1 MTTYDERPWTRNYD
15 AGVNPEIE
23 LPDMSPVDKFREI
36 AQSYPSTPAA
46 FFYGEKITYADLEE
60 LANKFANALISAGCK
75 PGDVAAINL
84 PNIPQYLIA
93 QLGVMIAGCV
103 ASGLSPLLLGPEMI
117 YQLNDGRMKVLV
129 TLDAI
134 FEHRLSPVVD
144 QLPHLRLIIVTGIL
158 DFMSWPKRTLGKL
171 LKKVPTGRVRPLPEK
186 QVVGFKQFL
195 STGASREPGA
205 TVQPDDLC
213 LLQYTGGTTGLP
225 KGTMLS
231 HGNIAANLAQIEH
244 WTKPDY
250 GHEVCLSGFPLF
262 HLAGLALSLAAIFMG
277 GAQILIPNPRDT
289 KHIAKEIQKY
299 QPTMLV
305 NVPSLYMMLME
316 QPLFRKIHF
325 SRLSFALSGA
335 SAFPEESIKEFE
347 SIIGK
352 DKVLEVYGMTEA
364 SPIITMN
371 PRRGRKKIG
380 TVGLPVSNTLVRIV
394 DLHTGTNA
402 VPVGEEGELIVSG
415 PQVMKGYYE
424 KPDET
429 ALALRVH
436 DGKVW
441 LHTGDAARMD
451 EDGYVTIVDRLKD
464 MLNVGGFKVFSRE
477 VEEKL
482 YAHPAIEFCA
492 IVGVPNLKRPGS
504 EIVKLVVQPG
514 AQYAKQDRE
523 SLRESILEYARDN
536 LAPYKV
542 PKVIEFVENMPLTPV
557 GKVDKKTLK
566 VDSSSLK

>member
-1 MTTYDERPWTRNYD
+1 MTTYDDRPWVKNYD
-15 AGVNPEIE
+15 AGVNPEID
-23 LPDMSPVDKFREI
+23 LPNISLVDKFREI
-36 AQSYPSTPAA
+36 AQSYSNAA
-46 FFYGEKITYADLEE
+46 AAYFYGKKITYAELGE
-60 LANKFANALISAGCK
+60 LANKFANALIDAGCRE
-75 PGDVAAINL
+75 GDIVAINL

-93 QLGVMIAGCV
+93 QLGVMISGCV
-103 ASGLSPLLLGPEMI
+103 ASGLSPLLLGPEMV
-117 YQLNDGRMKVLV
+117 YQLNDGRMKVLI

-144 QLPHLRLIIVTGIL
+144 RLPYLRLIIVTGIL
-158 DFMSWPKRTLGKL
+158 DFMSWPKRTLAKV
-171 LKKVPTGRVRPLPEK
+171 LKKVPTGRMRPLPDK
-186 QVVGFKQFL
+186 QVLEFKQFL
-195 STGASREPGA
+195 KSGASTDPNVVIKA
-205 TVQPDDLC
+205 DSLC

-225 KGTMLS
+225 KGTMLT

-250 GHEVCLSGFPLF
+250 GLEICLSGFPLF

-277 GAQILIPNPRDT
+277 GSQILIPNPRDT
-289 KHIAKEIQKY
+289 KHISQEISRYK
-299 QPTMLV
+299 PTMLV

-316 QPLFRKIHF
+316 EPLFRKINF

-335 SAFPEESIKEFE
+335 SPFPEESIKEFE

-394 DLHTGTNA
+394 DLETGTNP
-402 VPVGEEGELIVSG
+402 VPIGEEGELIVSG

-424 KPDET
+424 KPEET
-429 ALALRVH
+429 SFALRIH
-436 DGKVW
+436 DGQVW

-482 YAHPAIEFCA
+482 YGHPAIEFCA
-492 IVGVPNLKRPGS
+492 IVGVPNPKRPGS
-504 EIVKLVVQPG
+504 EIVKLFIQP
-514 AQYAKQDRE
+514 AAEYSKQDRE
-523 SLRESILEYARDN
+523 ALRESVLEYARKN

-542 PKVIEFVENMPLTPV
+542 PKVVEFVESMPLTPV
-557 GKVDKKTLK
+557 GKVDKKALK
-566 VDSSSLK
+566 L

>member
-1 MTTYDERPWTRNYD
+1 MTTYDERPWVKNYD
-15 AGVNPEIE
+15 PGVEPEID
-23 LPDMSPVDKFREI
+23 LPDASPLEKFREI
-36 AQSYPSTPAA
+36 VQSYPDAPAA
-46 FFYGEKITYADLEE
+46 FFYGDRITYKDLESVS
-60 LANKFANALISAGCK
+60 NRFANALISAGCQS
-75 PGDVAAINL
+75 GDIVAINL

-103 ASGLSPLLLGPEMI
+103 ASGLSPLLLGPEMT
-117 YQLNDGRMKVLV
+117 YQLNDGRMKALV

-134 FEHRLSPVVD
+134 FEHRLAPEAD
-144 QLPHLRLIIVTGIL
+144 RLPHLSLIIVTGVL
-158 DFMSWPKRTLGKL
+158 DFMSWPKRTIGKL
-171 LKKVPTGRVRPLPEK
+171 LKKVPSGKIRPLRNK
-186 QVVGFKQFL
+186 QVIDFNQFL
-195 STGASREPGA
+195 NAGSSRHPDVA
-205 TVQPDDLC
+205 VQSNDIC

-225 KGTMLS
+225 KGTMLT

-244 WTKPDY
+244 WTKPEY

-262 HLAGLALSLAAIFMG
+262 HLAGLALSLASIFMG

-289 KHIAKEIQKY
+289 KHIAKEIKKY

-305 NVPSLYMMLME
+305 NVPSLYMMLAE
-316 QPLFRKIHF
+316 EPLFRKIRF

-371 PRRGRKKIG
+371 PRYGRKKRG

-394 DLHTGTNA
+394 DLETGA
-402 VPVGEEGELIVSG
+402 EPVPVGQEGELIVSG
-415 PQVMKGYYE
+415 PQVMKGYYD

-441 LHTGDAARMD
+441 LHTGDVARMD

-492 IVGVPNLKRPGS
+492 IVGVPNPKRPGS
-504 EIVKLVVQPG
+504 EIVKLVVQPR
-514 AQYAKQDRE
+514 AEFAARDAE
-523 SLRESILEYARDN
+523 ALRESILEYARDN

-542 PKVIEFVENMPLTPV
+542 PKVIEFVENIPLTPV
-557 GKVDKKTLK
+557 GKVNKKALK
-566 VDSSSLK
+566 G

>member
-1 MTTYDERPWTRNYD
+1 MTTYDERPWVKNYD
-15 AGVNPEIE
+15 PGVEPEID
-23 LPDMSPVDKFREI
+23 LPDASPLEKFREI
-36 AQSYPSTPAA
+36 VQSYPDAPAA
-46 FFYGEKITYADLEE
+46 FFYGDRITYKDLESVS
-60 LANKFANALISAGCK
+60 NRFANALISAGCQS
-75 PGDVAAINL
+75 GDIVAINL

-103 ASGLSPLLLGPEMI
+103 ASGLSPLLLGPEMT
-117 YQLNDGRMKVLV
+117 YQLNDGRMKALV

-134 FEHRLSPVVD
+134 FEHRLAPEAD
-144 QLPHLRLIIVTGIL
+144 RLPHLSLIIVTGVL
-158 DFMSWPKRTLGKL
+158 DFMSWPKRTIGKL
-171 LKKVPTGRVRPLPEK
+171 LKKVPSGKIRPLRNK
-186 QVVGFKQFL
+186 QVIDFNQFL
-195 STGASREPGA
+195 NAGSSRHPDVA
-205 TVQPDDLC
+205 VQSNDIC

-225 KGTMLS
+225 KGTMLT

-244 WTKPDY
+244 WTKPEY

-262 HLAGLALSLAAIFMG
+262 HLAGLALSLASIFMG

-289 KHIAKEIQKY
+289 KHIAKEIKKY

-305 NVPSLYMMLME
+305 NVPSLYMMLAE
-316 QPLFRKIHF
+316 EPLFRKIRF

-371 PRRGRKKIG
+371 PRYGRKKRG

-394 DLHTGTNA
+394 DLETGA
-402 VPVGEEGELIVSG
+402 EPVPVGEEGELIVSG
-415 PQVMKGYYE
+415 PQVMKGYYD

-441 LHTGDAARMD
+441 LHTGDVARMD

-492 IVGVPNLKRPGS
+492 IVGVPNPKRPGS
-504 EIVKLVVQPG
+504 EIVKLVVQPR
-514 AQYAKQDRE
+514 AEFAARDAE
-523 SLRESILEYARDN
+523 ALRESILEYARDN

-542 PKVIEFVENMPLTPV
+542 PKVIEFVENIPLTPV
-557 GKVDKKTLK
+557 GKVNKKALK
-566 VDSSSLK
+566 G

>member
-1 MTTYDERPWTRNYD
+1 MTTYDERPWVKNYD
-15 AGVNPEIE
+15 PGVEPEID
-23 LPDMSPVDKFREI
+23 LPDASPLEKFREI
-36 AQSYPSTPAA
+36 VQSYPDAPAA
-46 FFYGEKITYADLEE
+46 FFYGDRITYKDLESVS
-60 LANKFANALISAGCK
+60 NRFANALISAGCQS
-75 PGDVAAINL
+75 GDIVAINL

-103 ASGLSPLLLGPEMI
+103 ASGLSPLLLGPEMT
-117 YQLNDGRMKVLV
+117 YQLNDGRMKALV

-134 FEHRLSPVVD
+134 FEHRLAPEAD
-144 QLPHLRLIIVTGIL
+144 RLPHLSLIIVTGVL
-158 DFMSWPKRTLGKL
+158 DFMSWPKRTIGKL
-171 LKKVPTGRVRPLPEK
+171 LKKVPSGKIRPLRNK
-186 QVVGFKQFL
+186 QVIDFNQFL
-195 STGASREPGA
+195 NASSSRHPDVA
-205 TVQPDDLC
+205 VQSNDIC

-225 KGTMLS
+225 KGTMLT

-244 WTKPDY
+244 WTKPEY

-262 HLAGLALSLAAIFMG
+262 HLAGLALSLASIFMG

-289 KHIAKEIQKY
+289 KHIAKEIKKY

-305 NVPSLYMMLME
+305 NVPSLYMMLAE
-316 QPLFRKIHF
+316 EPLFRKIRF

-371 PRRGRKKIG
+371 PRYGRKKRG

-394 DLHTGTNA
+394 DLETGA
-402 VPVGEEGELIVSG
+402 EPVPVGEEGELIVSG
-415 PQVMKGYYE
+415 PQVMKGYYD

-441 LHTGDAARMD
+441 LHTGDVARMD

-492 IVGVPNLKRPGS
+492 IVGVPNPKRPGS
-504 EIVKLVVQPG
+504 EIVKLVVQPR
-514 AQYAKQDRE
+514 AEFASRDAE
-523 SLRESILEYARDN
+523 ALRESILEYARDN

-542 PKVIEFVENMPLTPV
+542 PKVIEFVENIPLTPV
-557 GKVDKKTLK
+557 GKVNKKALK
-566 VDSSSLK
+566 G

>member
-1 MTTYDERPWTRNYD
+1 MTTYDERPWVKNYD
-15 AGVNPEIE
+15 PGVEPEID
-23 LPDMSPVDKFREI
+23 LPDASPLEKFREI
-36 AQSYPSTPAA
+36 VQSYPDAPAA
-46 FFYGEKITYADLEE
+46 FFYGDRITYKDLESVS
-60 LANKFANALISAGCK
+60 NRFANALISAGCQS
-75 PGDVAAINL
+75 GDIVAINL

-103 ASGLSPLLLGPEMI
+103 ASGLSPLLLGPEMT
-117 YQLNDGRMKVLV
+117 YQLNDGRMKALV

-134 FEHRLSPVVD
+134 FEHRLAPEAD
-144 QLPHLRLIIVTGIL
+144 RLPHLSLIIVTGVL
-158 DFMSWPKRTLGKL
+158 DFMSWPKRTIGKL
-171 LKKVPTGRVRPLPEK
+171 LKKVPSGKIRPLRNK
-186 QVVGFKQFL
+186 QVIDFNQFL
-195 STGASREPGA
+195 NAGSSRHPDVA
-205 TVQPDDLC
+205 VQSNDIC

-225 KGTMLS
+225 KGTMLT

-244 WTKPDY
+244 WTKPEY

-262 HLAGLALSLAAIFMG
+262 HLAGLALSLASIFMG

-289 KHIAKEIQKY
+289 KHIAKEIKKY

-305 NVPSLYMMLME
+305 NVPSLYMMLAE
-316 QPLFRKIHF
+316 EPLFRKIRF

-371 PRRGRKKIG
+371 PRYGRKKRG

-394 DLHTGTNA
+394 DLETGA
-402 VPVGEEGELIVSG
+402 EPVPVGEEGELIVSG
-415 PQVMKGYYE
+415 PQVMKGYYD

-441 LHTGDAARMD
+441 LHTGDVARMD

-492 IVGVPNLKRPGS
+492 IVGVPNPKRPGS
-504 EIVKLVVQPG
+504 EIVKLVVQPR
-514 AQYAKQDRE
+514 AEFASRDAE
-523 SLRESILEYARDN
+523 ALRESILEYARDN

-542 PKVIEFVENMPLTPV
+542 PKVIEFVENIPLTPV
-557 GKVDKKTLK
+557 GKVNKKALK
-566 VDSSSLK
+566 G

>member
-1 MTTYDERPWTRNYD
+1 MTTYDERPWVKNYD
-15 AGVNPEIE
+15 PGVEPEID
-23 LPDMSPVDKFREI
+23 LPDASPLEKFREI
-36 AQSYPSTPAA
+36 VQSYPDAPAA
-46 FFYGEKITYADLEE
+46 FFYGDRITYKDLESVS
-60 LANKFANALISAGCK
+60 NRFANALISAGCQS
-75 PGDVAAINL
+75 GDIVAINL

-103 ASGLSPLLLGPEMI
+103 ASGLSPLLLGPEMT
-117 YQLNDGRMKVLV
+117 YQLNDGRMKALV

-134 FEHRLSPVVD
+134 FEHRLAPEAD
-144 QLPHLRLIIVTGIL
+144 RLPHLSLIIVTGVL
-158 DFMSWPKRTLGKL
+158 DFMSWPKRTIGKL
-171 LKKVPTGRVRPLPEK
+171 LKKVPSGKIRPLRNK
-186 QVVGFKQFL
+186 QVIEFKQFL
-195 STGASREPGA
+195 NASSSRHPDVA
-205 TVQPDDLC
+205 VQSNDIC

-225 KGTMLS
+225 KGTMLT

-244 WTKPDY
+244 WTKPEY

-262 HLAGLALSLAAIFMG
+262 HLAGLALSLASIFMG

-289 KHIAKEIQKY
+289 KHIAKEIKKY

-305 NVPSLYMMLME
+305 NVPSLYMMLAE
-316 QPLFRKIHF
+316 EPLFRKIRF

-371 PRRGRKKIG
+371 PRYGRKKRG

-394 DLHTGTNA
+394 DLETGA
-402 VPVGEEGELIVSG
+402 EPVPVGEEGELIVSG
-415 PQVMKGYYE
+415 PQVMKGYYD

-441 LHTGDAARMD
+441 LHTGDVARMD

-492 IVGVPNLKRPGS
+492 IVGVPNPKRPGS
-504 EIVKLVVQPG
+504 EIVKLVVQPR
-514 AQYAKQDRE
+514 AEFAARDAE
-523 SLRESILEYARDN
+523 ALRESILEYARDN

-542 PKVIEFVENMPLTPV
+542 PKVIEFVENIPLTPV
-557 GKVDKKTLK
+557 GKVNKKALK
-566 VDSSSLK
+566 G

>member
-1 MTTYDERPWTRNYD
+1 MTTYDERPWVKNYD
-15 AGVNPEIE
+15 PGVEPEID
-23 LPDMSPVDKFREI
+23 LPDASPLEKFREI
-36 AQSYPSTPAA
+36 VQSYPDAPAA
-46 FFYGEKITYADLEE
+46 FFYGDRITYKDLESVS
-60 LANKFANALISAGCK
+60 NRFANALISAGCQS
-75 PGDVAAINL
+75 GDIVAINL

-103 ASGLSPLLLGPEMI
+103 ASGLSPLLLGPEMT
-117 YQLNDGRMKVLV
+117 YQLNDGRMKALV

-134 FEHRLSPVVD
+134 FEHRLAPEAD
-144 QLPHLRLIIVTGIL
+144 RLPHLSLIIVTGVL
-158 DFMSWPKRTLGKL
+158 DFMSWPKRTIGKL
-171 LKKVPTGRVRPLPEK
+171 LKKVPSGKIRPLRNK
-186 QVVGFKQFL
+186 QVIEFNQFL
-195 STGASREPGA
+195 NASSSRHPDVA
-205 TVQPDDLC
+205 VQSNDIC

-225 KGTMLS
+225 KGTMLT

-244 WTKPDY
+244 WTKPEY

-262 HLAGLALSLAAIFMG
+262 HLAGLALSLASIFMG

-289 KHIAKEIQKY
+289 KHIAKEIKKY

-305 NVPSLYMMLME
+305 NVPSLYMMLAE
-316 QPLFRKIHF
+316 EPLFRKIRF

-371 PRRGRKKIG
+371 PRYGRKKRG

-394 DLHTGTNA
+394 DLETGA
-402 VPVGEEGELIVSG
+402 EPVPVGQEGELIVSG
-415 PQVMKGYYE
+415 PQVMKGYYD

-441 LHTGDAARMD
+441 LHTGDVARMD

-492 IVGVPNLKRPGS
+492 IVGVPNPKRPGS
-504 EIVKLVVQPG
+504 EIVKLVVQPR
-514 AQYAKQDRE
+514 AEFAARDAE
-523 SLRESILEYARDN
+523 ALRESILEYARDN

-542 PKVIEFVENMPLTPV
+542 PKVIEFVGNIPLTPV
-557 GKVDKKTLK
+557 GKVNKKALK
-566 VDSSSLK
+566 G

>member
-1 MTTYDERPWTRNYD
+1 MTTYDERPWVKNYD
-15 AGVNPEIE
+15 PGVEPEID
-23 LPDMSPVDKFREI
+23 LPDASPLEKFREI
-36 AQSYPSTPAA
+36 VQSYPDAPAA
-46 FFYGEKITYADLEE
+46 FFYGDRITYKDLESVS
-60 LANKFANALISAGCK
+60 NRFANALISAGCQS
-75 PGDVAAINL
+75 GDIVAINL

-103 ASGLSPLLLGPEMI
+103 ASGLSPLLLGPEMT
-117 YQLNDGRMKVLV
+117 YQLNDGRMKALV

-134 FEHRLSPVVD
+134 FEHRLAPEAD
-144 QLPHLRLIIVTGIL
+144 RLPHLSLIIVTGVL
-158 DFMSWPKRTLGKL
+158 DFMSWPKRTIGKL
-171 LKKVPTGRVRPLPEK
+171 LKKVPSGKIRPLRNK
-186 QVVGFKQFL
+186 QVIEFNQFL
-195 STGASREPGA
+195 NAGSSRHPDVA
-205 TVQPDDLC
+205 VQSNDIC

-225 KGTMLS
+225 KGTMLT

-244 WTKPDY
+244 WTKPEY

-262 HLAGLALSLAAIFMG
+262 HLAGLALSLASIFMG

-289 KHIAKEIQKY
+289 KHIAKEIKKY

-305 NVPSLYMMLME
+305 NVPSLYMMLAE
-316 QPLFRKIHF
+316 EPLFRKIRF

-371 PRRGRKKIG
+371 PRYGRKKRG

-394 DLHTGTNA
+394 DLETGA
-402 VPVGEEGELIVSG
+402 EPVPVGQEGELIVSG
-415 PQVMKGYYE
+415 PQVMKGYYD

-441 LHTGDAARMD
+441 LHTGDVARMD

-492 IVGVPNLKRPGS
+492 IVGVPNPKRPGS
-504 EIVKLVVQPG
+504 EIVKLVVQPR
-514 AQYAKQDRE
+514 AEFASRDAE
-523 SLRESILEYARDN
+523 ALRESILEYARDN

-542 PKVIEFVENMPLTPV
+542 PKVIEFVENIPLTPV
-557 GKVDKKTLK
+557 GKVNKKALK
-566 VDSSSLK
+566 G

>member
-1 MTTYDERPWTRNYD
+1 MTTYDERPWVKNYD
-15 AGVNPEIE
+15 PGVEPEID
-23 LPDMSPVDKFREI
+23 LPDASPLEKFREI
-36 AQSYPSTPAA
+36 VQSYPDAPAA
-46 FFYGEKITYADLEE
+46 FFYGDRITYKDLESVS
-60 LANKFANALISAGCK
+60 NRFANALISAGCQS
-75 PGDVAAINL
+75 GDIVAINL

-103 ASGLSPLLLGPEMI
+103 ASGLSPLLLGPEMT
-117 YQLNDGRMKVLV
+117 YQLNDGRMKALV

-134 FEHRLSPVVD
+134 FEHRLAPEAD
-144 QLPHLRLIIVTGIL
+144 RLPHLSLIIVTGVL
-158 DFMSWPKRTLGKL
+158 DFMSWPKRTIGKL
-171 LKKVPTGRVRPLPEK
+171 LKKVPSGKIRPLRNK
-186 QVVGFKQFL
+186 QVIEFNQFL
-195 STGASREPGA
+195 NASSSRHPDVA
-205 TVQPDDLC
+205 VQSNDIC

-225 KGTMLS
+225 KGTMLT

-244 WTKPDY
+244 WTKPEY

-262 HLAGLALSLAAIFMG
+262 HLAGLALSLASIFMG

-289 KHIAKEIQKY
+289 KHIAKEIKKY

-305 NVPSLYMMLME
+305 NVPSLYMMLAE
-316 QPLFRKIHF
+316 EPLFRKIRF

-371 PRRGRKKIG
+371 PRYGRKKRG

-394 DLHTGTNA
+394 DLETGA
-402 VPVGEEGELIVSG
+402 EPVPVGEEGELIVSG
-415 PQVMKGYYE
+415 PQVMKGYYD

-441 LHTGDAARMD
+441 LHTGDVARMD

-492 IVGVPNLKRPGS
+492 IVGVPNPKRPGS
-504 EIVKLVVQPG
+504 EIVKLVVQPR
-514 AQYAKQDRE
+514 AEFASRDAE
-523 SLRESILEYARDN
+523 ALRESILEYARDN

-542 PKVIEFVENMPLTPV
+542 PKVIEFVENIPLTPV
-557 GKVDKKTLK
+557 GKVNKKALK
-566 VDSSSLK
+566 G

>member
-1 MTTYDERPWTRNYD
+1 MTTYDERPWVKNYD
-15 AGVNPEIE
+15 PGVEPEID
-23 LPDMSPVDKFREI
+23 LPDASPLEKFREI
-36 AQSYPSTPAA
+36 VQSYPDAPAA
-46 FFYGEKITYADLEE
+46 FFYGDRITYKDLESVS
-60 LANKFANALISAGCK
+60 NRFANALISAGCQS
-75 PGDVAAINL
+75 GDIVAINL

-103 ASGLSPLLLGPEMI
+103 ASGLSPLLLGPEMT
-117 YQLNDGRMKVLV
+117 YQLNDGRMKALV

-134 FEHRLSPVVD
+134 FEHRLAPEAD
-144 QLPHLRLIIVTGIL
+144 RLPHLSLIIVTGVL
-158 DFMSWPKRTLGKL
+158 DFMSWPKRTIGKL
-171 LKKVPTGRVRPLPEK
+171 LKKVPSGKIRPLRNK
-186 QVVGFKQFL
+186 QVIEFNQFL
-195 STGASREPGA
+195 NASSSRHPDVA
-205 TVQPDDLC
+205 VQSNDIC

-225 KGTMLS
+225 KGTMLT

-244 WTKPDY
+244 WTKPEY

-262 HLAGLALSLAAIFMG
+262 HLAGLALSLASIFMG

-289 KHIAKEIQKY
+289 KHIAKEIKKY

-305 NVPSLYMMLME
+305 NVPSLYMMLAE
-316 QPLFRKIHF
+316 EPLFRKIRF

-371 PRRGRKKIG
+371 PRYGRKKRG

-394 DLHTGTNA
+394 DLETGA
-402 VPVGEEGELIVSG
+402 EPVPVGQEGELIVSG
-415 PQVMKGYYE
+415 PQVMKGYYD

-441 LHTGDAARMD
+441 LHTGDVARMD

-492 IVGVPNLKRPGS
+492 IVGIPNPKRPGS
-504 EIVKLVVQPG
+504 EIVKLVVQPR
-514 AQYAKQDRE
+514 AEFAARDAE
-523 SLRESILEYARDN
+523 ALRESILEYARDN

-542 PKVIEFVENMPLTPV
+542 PKVIEFVENIPLTPV
-557 GKVDKKTLK
+557 GKVNKKALK
-566 VDSSSLK
+566 G

>member
-1 MTTYDERPWTRNYD
+1 MTTYDERPWLKNYD
-15 AGVNPEIE
+15 PGVEPEID
-23 LPDMSPVDKFREI
+23 LPDASPLEKFREI
-36 AQSYPSTPAA
+36 VQSYPDAPAA
-46 FFYGEKITYADLEE
+46 FFYGDRITYKDLESVS
-60 LANKFANALISAGCK
+60 NRFANALISAGCQS
-75 PGDVAAINL
+75 GDIVAINL

-103 ASGLSPLLLGPEMI
+103 ASGLSPLLLGPEMT
-117 YQLNDGRMKVLV
+117 YQLNDGRMKALV

-134 FEHRLSPVVD
+134 FEHRLAPEAD
-144 QLPHLRLIIVTGIL
+144 RLPHLSLIIVTGVL
-158 DFMSWPKRTLGKL
+158 DFMSWPKRTIGKL
-171 LKKVPTGRVRPLPEK
+171 LKKVPSGKIRPLRNK
-186 QVVGFKQFL
+186 QVIEFNQFPN
-195 STGASREPGA
+195 ASSSRHPDVA
-205 TVQPDDLC
+205 VQSNDIC

-225 KGTMLS
+225 KGTMLT

-244 WTKPDY
+244 WTKPEY

-262 HLAGLALSLAAIFMG
+262 HLAGLALSLASIFMG

-289 KHIAKEIQKY
+289 KHIAKEIKKY

-305 NVPSLYMMLME
+305 NVPSLYMMLAE
-316 QPLFRKIHF
+316 EPLFRKIRF

-371 PRRGRKKIG
+371 PRYGRKKRG

-394 DLHTGTNA
+394 DLETGA
-402 VPVGEEGELIVSG
+402 EPVPVGQEGELIVSG
-415 PQVMKGYYE
+415 PQVMKGYYD

-441 LHTGDAARMD
+441 LHTGDVARMD

-492 IVGVPNLKRPGS
+492 IVGVPNPKRPGS
-504 EIVKLVVQPG
+504 EIVKLVVQPR
-514 AQYAKQDRE
+514 AELAARDAE
-523 SLRESILEYARDN
+523 ALRESILEYARDN

-542 PKVIEFVENMPLTPV
+542 PKVIEFVENIPLTPV
-557 GKVDKKTLK
+557 GKVNKKALK
-566 VDSSSLK
+566 G

>member
-1 MTTYDERPWTRNYD
+1 MTTYDERPWVKNYD
-15 AGVNPEIE
+15 PGVEPEID
-23 LPDMSPVDKFREI
+23 LPDASPLEKFREI
-36 AQSYPSTPAA
+36 VQSYPDAPAA
-46 FFYGEKITYADLEE
+46 FFYGDRITYKDLESVS
-60 LANKFANALISAGCK
+60 NRFANALISAGCQS
-75 PGDVAAINL
+75 GDIVAINL

-103 ASGLSPLLLGPEMI
+103 ASGLSPLLLGPEMT
-117 YQLNDGRMKVLV
+117 YQLNDGRMKALV

-134 FEHRLSPVVD
+134 FEHRLAPEAD
-144 QLPHLRLIIVTGIL
+144 RLPHLSLIIVTGVL
-158 DFMSWPKRTLGKL
+158 DFMSWPKRTIGKL
-171 LKKVPTGRVRPLPEK
+171 LKKVPSGKIRPLRNK
-186 QVVGFKQFL
+186 QVIEFNQFL
-195 STGASREPGA
+195 NASSSRHPDVA
-205 TVQPDDLC
+205 VQSNDIC

-225 KGTMLS
+225 KGTMLT

-244 WTKPDY
+244 WTKPEY

-262 HLAGLALSLAAIFMG
+262 HLAGLALSLASIFMG

-289 KHIAKEIQKY
+289 KHIAKEIKKY

-305 NVPSLYMMLME
+305 NVPSLYMMLAE
-316 QPLFRKIHF
+316 EPLFRKIRF

-371 PRRGRKKIG
+371 PRYGRKKRG

-394 DLHTGTNA
+394 DLETGA
-402 VPVGEEGELIVSG
+402 EPVPVGEEGELIVSG
-415 PQVMKGYYE
+415 PQVMKGYYD

-441 LHTGDAARMD
+441 LHTGDVARMD

-492 IVGVPNLKRPGS
+492 IVGVPNPKRPGS
-504 EIVKLVVQPG
+504 EIVKLVVQPR
-514 AQYAKQDRE
+514 AELAARNVE
-523 SLRESILEYARDN
+523 ALRESILEYARDN

-542 PKVIEFVENMPLTPV
+542 PKVIEFVENIPLTPV
-557 GKVDKKTLK
+557 GKVNKKALK
-566 VDSSSLK
+566 G